1 MYCFYFF
8 LFVFLSV
15 IVHILLFYVLLR
27 CNQKIIITMLPK
39 PTQPSI
45 RSRLVSKYQL
55 RKATNCEMSFT
66 AAKFLSPFVR
76 LFVCQ
81 HQDYSKS

>member
-1 MYCFYFF
+1 
-8 LFVFLSV
+8 
-15 IVHILLFYVLLR
+15 
-27 CNQKIIITMLPK
+27 MLPK